1 MLVPLR
7 FQLALQ
13 TASLRA
19 AAFQGLRDAADL
31 RQVPAERASELM
43 LLPSRRLAAAIR
55 LQAIYRGAVARWRL
69 ACHQSTCSDEEWEA
83 CDDVNLAAS
92 ENTQMPSQVPSVN
105 LQAVRVP
112 SFSVIGKEAIRVALA
127 RLDGGTGHEFVL
139 EQAVHYHCICG
150 KKHCC
155 KGLAALE
162 AAEAKLDALCGVAGR
177 SLRRMRPQMY
187 GRGGGVARIQGRLV
201 TGAMLLSA
209 VLPKRLRNRTDPFL
223 VARAPVPSA
232 EYSGNYWLLPPPA
245 GQQPTFE
252 FDLPITWSFAMR
264 MRYGKILA
272 VAIVAAVSGEARPS
286 RPLQEHGEQGGI
298 EDFLAEDVARLQ
310 VSLLQSSLTVART
323 ERTPE
328 QEALFATPVSGLQPS
343 WLWEVEGL
351 SNYGRAAKATM
362 SRHLSLVLQLTLPT
376 DRTAVS
382 GLPALVVFMVAALVM
397 VLFVSQMIGVFF
409 EERSKEELRYFPGS
423 EGPKP
428 RWPGDFAGGD
438 GQERSTIGGWSLPP
452 MTLPN
457 TPVANME
464 GGSSAVST
472 LPLLDR
478 WSEPVRSGSLTGTL
492 PEASDRAAL
501 IPRLIQPSAEAQ
513 FHVPA
518 EGLSSLWRGESPV
531 GIFGPGGH
539 TLLFARFS
547 QDSKERQWL
556 ELSTTANTQFPH
568 CRVGPLRQDAAGV
581 DVRGPAG
588 ERYALLQRFG
598 SQWQLRRAEGQVLL
612 SIGANVGGPG
622 LTAATEGQLTATAWP
637 EHSGGGL
644 VVKVSPGRDPLL
656 ALLCLLA
663 VLLLS
668 PELSGLGR

>member
-1 MLVPLR
+1 
-7 FQLALQ
+7 
-13 TASLRA
+13 
-19 AAFQGLRDAADL
+19 
-31 RQVPAERASELM
+31 
-43 LLPSRRLAAAIR
+43 
-55 LQAIYRGAVARWRL
+55 
-69 ACHQSTCSDEEWEA
+69 
-83 CDDVNLAAS
+83 
-92 ENTQMPSQVPSVN
+92 
-105 LQAVRVP
+105 
-112 SFSVIGKEAIRVALA
+112 
-127 RLDGGTGHEFVL
+127 
-139 EQAVHYHCICG
+139 
-150 KKHCC
+150 
-155 KGLAALE
+155 
-162 AAEAKLDALCGVAGR
+162 
-177 SLRRMRPQMY
+177 
-187 GRGGGVARIQGRLV
+187 
-201 TGAMLLSA
+201 
-209 VLPKRLRNRTDPFL
+209 
-223 VARAPVPSA
+223 
-232 EYSGNYWLLPPPA
+232 
-245 GQQPTFE
+245 
-252 FDLPITWSFAMR
+252 MR

-272 VAIVAAVSGEARPS
+272 VAIVAAVSGED
-286 RPLQEHGEQGGI
+286 GEQAGI

-423 EGPKP
+423 E
-428 RWPGDFAGGD
+428 GGD

>member
-1 MLVPLR
+1 LLV
-7 FQLALQ
+7 
-13 TASLRA
+13 
-19 AAFQGLRDAADL
+19 
-31 RQVPAERASELM
+31 
-43 LLPSRRLAAAIR
+43 
-55 LQAIYRGAVARWRL
+55 
-69 ACHQSTCSDEEWEA
+69 
-83 CDDVNLAAS
+83 
-92 ENTQMPSQVPSVN
+92 
-105 LQAVRVP
+105 
-112 SFSVIGKEAIRVALA
+112 
-127 RLDGGTGHEFVL
+127 
-139 EQAVHYHCICG
+139 
-150 KKHCC
+150 
-155 KGLAALE
+155 
-162 AAEAKLDALCGVAGR
+162 
-177 SLRRMRPQMY
+177 
-187 GRGGGVARIQGRLV
+187 
-201 TGAMLLSA
+201 
-209 VLPKRLRNRTDPFL
+209 
-223 VARAPVPSA
+223 
-232 EYSGNYWLLPPPA
+232 
-245 GQQPTFE
+245 
-252 FDLPITWSFAMR
+252 MR
-264 MRYGKILA
+264 MRYGKLLA
-272 VAIVAAVSGEARPS
+272 VTIVAVSASSEE
-286 RPLQEHGEQGGI
+286 EHGGI
-298 EDFLAEDVARLQ
+298 DDFLAEDVGRLQ

-323 ERTPE
+323 ERTQE
-328 QEALFATPVSGLQPS
+328 QEQALFATPVSGIQPS

-351 SNYGRAAKATM
+351 SNYGRAAKAAM
-362 SRHLSLVLQLTLPT
+362 SRHLGLVLQLTLPT

-409 EERSKEELRYFPGS
+409 EERSKEDLRYFGS

-428 RWPGDFAGGD
+428 RWPADFAGD
-438 GQERSTIGGWSLPP
+438 AQERSTIGGWSLPP

-457 TPVANME
+457 TPVANLE
-464 GGSSAVST
+464 GASSAVST

-518 EGLSSLWRGESPV
+518 DGLSSLWRGESPV

-612 SIGANVGGPG
+612 SIGANAGGPG
-622 LTAATEGQLTATAWP
+622 LTAATDGQLTATAWP
-637 EHSGGGL
+637 EHAAGGL

-668 PELSGLGR
+668 PELSGLRH